1 MDRIFRTIAGCVSVS
16 LIVVNVVPAR
26 AQQPLVIQ
34 LAPEEFGSSL
44 TIGEPPQG
52 EFAQPPGEFVSTGAP
67 AQASPK
73 PAKTPK
79 PAAGPRTSNQSAAP
93 VDFAASAPGFNTL
106 GPFDKCGYSA
116 CNPPPQPQV
125 AGGRCAP
132 CISAIDCASSCGM
145 RLTWRDA
152 QPYPFQP
159 LKHGEYLG
167 PIRIPSTIDYRL
179 RVGDQIRF
187 VYGRSRDRLIQN
199 YRLRVGDR
207 LAIRSV
213 TDADLKMGD
222 INTGF
227 GVDVQPDGLIYLHL
241 IGGVRAAGYTVP
253 QLRHNL
259 ENLYKDK
266 INDPAIDIQ
275 PIRTNT
281 PLDDIIES
289 VSNRT
294 LGQGQVFTDTVHPD
308 GTIRLMKLGA
318 VCVQGMTL
326 DEVKREV
333 NLRYSEIVAG
343 LEVEPVLDQEA
354 QHFVWISGEVTEPG
368 RFQMLG
374 PTSVSQALAL
384 AKGIKVGGNSRQVVV
399 FRRAED
405 WRLLATKLDIRG
417 EHLGRVPN
425 PADEIWLRDNDL
437 IIVPPTPIKLFDNFV
452 RQVFTEG
459 IYGIVPFQGISIS
472 QIEGGSISAN

>member
-1 MDRIFRTIAGCVSVS
+1 MADSLRTTAYCLAVGLNMIAWA
-16 LIVVNVVPAR
+16 PAY
-26 AQQPLVIQ
+26 AQQNQFIE
-34 LAPEEFGSSL
+34 LAPEEFSSTV
-44 TIGEPPQG
+44 TIGDMPSDNGVPAGVLVNAPPEPPR
-52 EFAQPPGEFVSTGAP
+52 A
-67 AQASPK
+67 K
-73 PAKTPK
+73 PSS
-79 PAAGPRTSNQSAAP
+79 PAAGTGSSNQLIPLPNLGVSSA
-93 VDFAASAPGFNTL
+93 NL
-106 GPFDKCGYSA
+106 GTMGPYDKCGYSI
-116 CNPPPQPQV
+116 CNPPPQPEV

-132 CISAIDCASSCGM
+132 CISAIDCASSCGQ
-145 RLTWRDA
+145 RLTWRDV

-167 PIRIPSTIDYRL
+167 PIRIPSTIDYRI

-187 VYGRSRDRLIQN
+187 VYARSRDRLIEN

-213 TDADLKMGD
+213 TDPDLRMGD
-222 INTGF
+222 INTGI
-227 GVDVQPDGLIYLHL
+227 GVEIQPDGLLYLNL
-241 IGGVRAAGYTVP
+241 IGNVRAAGYTVP

-266 INDPAIDIQ
+266 IKDPAIDVQ

-281 PLDDIIES
+281 PLDDLIES

-294 LGQGQVFTDTVHPD
+294 LGQGQVFTDSVHPD

-318 VCVQGMTL
+318 VCVQGMTM
-326 DEVKREV
+326 DEVKREI
-333 NLRYSEIVAG
+333 NLRYAEIVTG

-368 RFQMLG
+368 RFQITG
-374 PTSVSQALAL
+374 PTTVTQALAL
-384 AKGIKVGGNSRQVVV
+384 AKGIKLGGNNRQIVV

-405 WRLLATKLDIRG
+405 WRLLATRLDIRG

-425 PADEIWLRDNDL
+425 PADEIWVRDNDL

-459 IYGIVPFQGISIS
+459 IYGIVPFQGISIT
-472 QIEGGSISAN
+472 QFQGGSISSN